1 MLSVHLKNM
10 KIIEAK
16 KRVNH
21 LRLLSVVVM
30 STAGLF
36 LACAALKSLY
46 FAMAGDTAAFSA
58 VSRSVQRLVYFIY
71 ERTQF
76 VSWVWDLAP
85 TINTSQ
91 LNTSGNL
98 GFLFIAVCG
107 AIGRIMW
114 DSALDLSLRIAKTI
128 QRVEELGWEQSL
140 LAKQGV
146 IEGAKPDVLQIN
158 IDLDQEDQW
167 YKRPVGLL
175 LIGVAIAVLG
185 QWANLK
191 FGLVK

>member
-1 MLSVHLKNM
+1 M

-16 KRVNH
+16 KRVTH

-30 STAGLF
+30 CTAVLF
-36 LACAALKSLY
+36 FSCAALKSIY
-46 FAMAGDTAAFSA
+46 FAMTGDTTAFSV
-58 VSRSVQRLVYFIY
+58 VSRAVQRLVYFIY

-76 VSWVWDLAP
+76 VSWVWDVAP
-85 TINTSQ
+85 IINPRE

-98 GFLFIAVCG
+98 GFFFIAVCG

-114 DSALDLSLRIAKTI
+114 DSAAHLSSRIAKTI
-128 QRVEELGWEQSL
+128 QRVEELGWEQAL
-140 LAKQGV
+140 LAQQGIV
-146 IEGAKPDVLQIN
+146 AGAKPDVLQIN
-158 IDLDQEDQW
+158 IDLDQKDQW
-167 YKRPVGLL
+167 YKRPIGLL

-185 QWANLK
+185 QWANLR